1 MSFLLGAFGKLAAGR
16 RVRQLQ
22 ARMMRVQSKL
32 RRATRQIDTT
42 SKMLETQKKMALNN
56 LSMMQQTASAYTGTE
71 AWVNWFNSQN
81 SQQLDAKW
89 ATYGQNVLTGAQDLI
104 TGGSNGGIDANDK
117 LSYSAY
123 QTAVQNSKAQQEMMV
138 AQQKNRIEEYFE
150 NLNDTM
156 LEPLKMEEDSL
167 QTEKDSLESQIQ
179 IAQQDYEACKK
190 MEQSDAKNLAPNYTG
205 QG

>member
-1 MSFLLGAFGKLAAGR
+1 MGFLLGAFGKLAAGR

-32 RRATRQIDTT
+32 RRATRNIETT
-42 SKMLETQKKMALNN
+42 SKMIETQKKMALNN
-56 LSMMQQTASAYTGTE
+56 LTLQQQTGNSYFGSA
-71 AWVNWFNSQN
+71 AWVEFYNSQVGAG
-81 SQQLDAKW
+81 SAQLDPKW
-89 ATYGQNVLTGAQDLI
+89 AEYAQSGMPASGTSGMTSDP
-104 TGGSNGGIDANDK
+104 
-117 LSYSAY
+117 SYARYMNAVNNEKMKMEAY
-123 QTAVQNSKAQQEMMV
+123 V

-156 LEPLKMEEDSL
+156 LEPLKQEEDSL

-179 IAQQDYEACKK
+179 LAQADYDACKK
-190 MEQSDAKNLAPNYTG
+190 MEQADAKNLAPNYTG

>member
-22 ARMMRVQSKL
+22 AKMMRVQSRL
-32 RRATRQIDTT
+32 RRATRQIETT

-56 LSMMQQTASAYTGTE
+56 LTYMQQSANAYTGS
-71 AWVNWFNSQN
+71 ADWVNWFNQQGG
-81 SQQLDAKW
+81 QQLDPNCAN
-89 ATYGQNVLTGAQDLI
+89 YGSNALTGAMDLV
-104 TGGSNGGIDANDK
+104 TGGSGNGNGIDKMA
-117 LSYSAY
+117 YSAY
-123 QTAVQNSKAQQEMMV
+123 QNAVSQSKAQQEMMI
-138 AQQKNRIEEYFE
+138 AQEKNRIEEYFE
-150 NLNDTM
+150 NMNDMM
-156 LEPLKMEEDSL
+156 LEPLKQEEDSL

-179 IAQQDYEACKK
+179 LAQNDYEACKK